1 MNNKLNLTG
10 KELVM
15 LQMMAQNCFAYTNY
29 GVPQEF
35 EDCGELWSNQL
46 DNCTLKDGME
56 MPPASSFGGIMSS
69 LVKKGLATCEG
80 FGDAEDTCALTEEG
94 FKAWQEQV
102 QNVDFSKET
111 IHMNPLEN
119 LNNDQIHIIWEAL
132 SQYSEN
138 QPTDPST
145 GDEIENPILD
155 DLIDKLDNYI
165 ANA

>member
-1 MNNKLNLTG
+1 
-10 KELVM
+10 
-15 LQMMAQNCFAYTNY
+15 
-29 GVPQEF
+29 
-35 EDCGELWSNQL
+35 
-46 DNCTLKDGME
+46 
-56 MPPASSFGGIMSS
+56 
-69 LVKKGLATCEG
+69 
-80 FGDAEDTCALTEEG
+80 
-94 FKAWQEQV
+94 
-102 QNVDFSKET
+102 
-111 IHMNPLEN
+111 MNPLEN